1 MFLDLCIVL
10 VELVFRLVYC
20 FSQVTLRECYFEEV
34 VRIQTLKKWECYSEE
49 IVRIVKGVLL

>member
-20 FSQVTLRECYFEEV
+20 FSKVTLRECYSEEV
-34 VRIQTLKKWECYSEE
+34 
-49 IVRIVKGVLL
+49 VRIVKGVLL